1 MSLRTVH
8 DFENPKKLDDP
19 LKPPPPSK
27 TNYEAYLKNEV
38 KAQTRGYFQNDP
50 QRLAVTKHSASFQVN
65 EVKDILAINP
75 PLKAYL
81 EKQMNL
87 EDKKLAV
94 IRQNRIYTDIEVKLQ
109 MERQEKRYRK
119 SLSKQMKATWAR
131 ELN

>member
-94 IRQNRIYTDIEVKLQ
+94 IRQNRIYTDIEVK
-109 MERQEKRYRK
+109 
-119 SLSKQMKATWAR
+119 
-131 ELN
+131 

>member
-19 LKPPPPSK
+19 LKPPLASK

-81 EKQMNL
+81 EK
-87 EDKKLAV
+87 
-94 IRQNRIYTDIEVKLQ
+94 
-109 MERQEKRYRK
+109 
-119 SLSKQMKATWAR
+119 
-131 ELN
+131 